1 MTHRRRTKGA
11 KMTKEMLCKVE
22 KEKRK
27 VEENILELLS
37 QRMKLMH
44 VLEDFDFDA
53 LDEELDKEVNGEL
66 YRDMDSYLS
75 LSYT

>member
-1 MTHRRRTKGA
+1 
-11 KMTKEMLCKVE
+11 MTKEMLCKVE